1 VLTEN
6 PPLSR
11 REGNDPLQPTT
22 AALAGWLLLG
32 NVAQERTFTI
42 IPHLSQA
49 TYAVDEVF
57 LNENNRLFTAVG
69 LTRQVTGTIQL
80 DPARPDQSRVAEVV
94 VDLRQLTTDNVRRD
108 RAVRDGY
115 LHTDRF
121 PQALL
126 TDGRL
131 SETPVPIPE
140 GQSFHY
146 RLVANLTVH
155 GVSRETT
162 WQGEATVK
170 ADTLRGVARTRIR
183 MSTFGIEVPRLL
195 TLRSED
201 DVQLEIRYVAS
212 ASPP

>member
-1 VLTEN
+1 MTPCN
-6 PPLSR
+6 IM
-11 REGNDPLQPTT
+11 T
-22 AALAGWLLLG
+22 AAMAGWLLLSG
-32 NVAQERTFTI
+32 RAPERTYTI
-42 IPHLSQA
+42 VPHLSQA

-80 DPARPDQSRVAEVV
+80 DPVQPDRSRVAEVV
-94 VDLRQLTTDNVRRD
+94 VDLRALTTDSHRRD

-121 PQALL
+121 PEARLA
-126 TDGRL
+126 DGKL
-131 SETPVPIPE
+131 SETPVPITD

-146 RLVANLTVH
+146 RLVGNFTLH
-155 GVSRETT
+155 GVTRETT
-162 WQGEATVK
+162 WLGEATMT

-201 DVQLEIRYVAS
+201 EVQLEIRYVAT
-212 ASPP
+212 ALQR

>member
-1 VLTEN
+1 MTLCN
-6 PPLSR
+6 A
-11 REGNDPLQPTT
+11 

-32 NVAQERTFTI
+32 GDAQERTYTI
-42 IPHLSQA
+42 IPQLSQA

-69 LTRQVTGTIQL
+69 LTRQVSGTILL

-94 VDLRQLTTDNVRRD
+94 VDLRELSTDSHRRD

-121 PQALL
+121 PNARL
-126 TDGRL
+126 TDGKL
-131 SETPVPIPE
+131 SETPIPITA

-146 RLVANLTVH
+146 RLVGNLTVH
-155 GVSRETT
+155 GVTRETAWT
-162 WQGEATVK
+162 GEATMT
-170 ADTLRGVARTRIR
+170 ADTLRGVARTRIK

-201 DVQLEIRYVAS
+201 DVLLEIRYVAS
-212 ASPP
+212 ASRP

>member
-1 VLTEN
+1 MTLCN
-6 PPLSR
+6 A
-11 REGNDPLQPTT
+11 
-22 AALAGWLLLG
+22 AALAGWLLG
-32 NVAQERTFTI
+32 GAGAQVRTYTI
-42 IPHLSQA
+42 VPHLSQA

-69 LTRQVTGTIQL
+69 LTRQVTGTILL
-80 DPARPDQSRVAEVV
+80 DPARPDQSRVADVV
-94 VDLRQLTTDNVRRD
+94 VDLRDLTTDSQRRD
-108 RAVRDGY
+108 RAIRDGY

-121 PQALL
+121 PHARL

-131 SETPVPIPE
+131 SETPVPIPD

-146 RLVANLTVH
+146 RLVGNLTVH
-155 GVSRETT
+155 GVTRETT
-162 WQGEATVK
+162 WQGEATMT

-201 DVQLEIRYVAS
+201 DVLLEIRYVAS
-212 ASPP
+212 ASRW